1 MARRR
6 GERARPKAKR
16 AWGHTTEAACNP
28 ACNPMHQV
36 KAAQKAKKAYA
47 RRRGLLHTQ
56 AKPADVAKL
65 AQTAFVPLAGVDL
78 MEAARALRA
87 AHGGPAALC
96 AHLAAWRA
104 SDEDRDACGD
114 IQSKDAIECFVDS
127 YFTVFTVDNLR
138 YHPLPARTMRPQG
151 ARPSES
157 ERLSS
162 VRRAERSSLR

>member
-1 MARRR
+1 M
-6 GERARPKAKR
+6 
-16 AWGHTTEAACNP
+16 GHTTEAACNP

-96 AHLAAWRA
+96 AHLAA
-104 SDEDRDACGD
+104 
-114 IQSKDAIECFVDS
+114 
-127 YFTVFTVDNLR
+127 
-138 YHPLPARTMRPQG
+138 
-151 ARPSES
+151 
-157 ERLSS
+157 
-162 VRRAERSSLR
+162 